1 MGSDVEKGKDD
12 GLRMRDGVVLVAVG
26 VVGVL
31 VAFWLLSVV
40 AGFVWGLVKLVII
53 VALVA
58 GVLSLLMRRRRS

>member
-1 MGSDVEKGKDD
+1 M
-12 GLRMRDGVVLVAVG
+12 LVAVG

-31 VAFWLLSVV
+31 SPSGCSVV

-58 GVLSLLMRRRRS
+58 GALSLLLRRRRS